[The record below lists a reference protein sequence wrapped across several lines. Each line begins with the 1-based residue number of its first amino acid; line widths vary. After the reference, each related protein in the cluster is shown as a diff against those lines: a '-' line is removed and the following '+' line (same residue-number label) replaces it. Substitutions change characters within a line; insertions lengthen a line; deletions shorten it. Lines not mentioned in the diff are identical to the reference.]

1 MQCQLSQ
8 LTHGSK
14 DFATSDPPS
23 LPAVP
28 FRKGRRNCGSA
39 ACDPRGSPWPLA
51 AEWPACSLGHSWIDW
66 FSVAFVV
73 WFFDSLQTY
82 CILSSNLQS
91 LLQQSETRPAVRIS
105 HEYLPSVFIL
115 NSQMTGGYDINTSD
129 FESEKRI
136 TKLRMGLSKIATQ
149 KSKLVGGFSPPLWK
163 IWESSSVGMMTFPT
177 IGENKKNNSKPPTS
191 DY

>member
-1 MQCQLSQ
+1 MGVQ
-8 LTHGSK
+8 
-14 DFATSDPPS
+14 
-23 LPAVP
+23 
-28 FRKGRRNCGSA
+28 
-39 ACDPRGSPWPLA
+39 
-51 AEWPACSLGHSWIDW
+51 
-66 FSVAFVV
+66 
-73 WFFDSLQTY
+73 QTY

-136 TKLRMGLSKIATQ
+136 IKLRMGLSKIATQ

-177 IGENKKNNSKPPTS
+177 KKNNSKPPTS
-191 DY
+191 DYWAWLTIINHHYPIQKPCSKPPSSKGLWSFSQLKWSSLVGQWVNPVMGDPTIPSVVVDKAVFWETCFNHIFSSIFI